1 MVTDVAIDYSAGIS
15 DAWSSIAKFVPKLA
29 AFLVILIVGWI
40 IAKVLAKIVTVI
52 LRKVGFDRLA
62 DRSGITSAL
71 AKSDY
76 DASSLLANIVYYA
89 VLLIT
94 LQLAIGAFGPN
105 PISDLLTKFVAWLP
119 KLFVAII
126 IIVIAAAIAQAVREI
141 IRNAL
146 SGASYGSI
154 VATIASVFILG
165 AGIIA
170 ALNQIGVA
178 TTVTTP
184 ILVAVLATLGG
195 VIVVGVGGG
204 LVKPMQ
210 SRWETALDKVAAEIP
225 ARRAERERA
234 EASHRHA
241 QRPAQAQA
249 VPQQPAPTQGY
260 TPPQTQQYSGQ
271 PHQGQQFPG
280 QEYSG
285 QQYGQPGQSGQ
296 PPQQYPTQEPPQ
308 RDYGGGYEQQ
318 RPQ

>member
-1 MVTDVAIDYSAGIS
+1 MVTNVAIDYGAGIS

-29 AFLVILIVGWI
+29 AFLVILIIGWI
-40 IAKVLAKIVTVI
+40 IAKVLAKVVTVI

-62 DRSGITSAL
+62 ERSGVSRAL
-71 AKSDY
+71 AKSEY
-76 DASSLLANIVYYA
+76 DASSLLAKIVYYA

-146 SGASYGSI
+146 SGASYGQL

-210 SRWETALDKVAAEIP
+210 SRWETALDKVAEEIP
-225 ARRAERERA
+225 ARRSAREQEQAAR
-234 EASHRHA
+234 SHA
-241 QRPAQAQA
+241 QHAAYSQQQATAQPSA
-249 VPQQPAPTQGY
+249 APTQGY
-260 TPPQTQQYSGQ
+260 TPPPTPYPEQPQYPGQ
-271 PHQGQQFPG
+271 PQHFPQQPQYPGQPQQGQQYPN
-280 QEYSG
+280 
-285 QQYGQPGQSGQ
+285 YGDPSQDYGNDHR
-296 PPQQYPTQEPPQ
+296 PPQ
-308 RDYGGGYEQQ
+308 
-318 RPQ
+318 